1 MFYGIN
7 CREGEDIMSVITISK
22 GEEFKIS
29 IKDELR
35 EDDIFINEYQRA
47 ADMLDEIAG
56 ASMQEEGLGTSWSW
70 ERGDFENNII
80 AFCGERGEGK
90 SSAMLT
96 FVNAVCKPGGRKSK
110 IFASCQNLQN
120 AYFAEPV
127 LIDPSLFD
135 EVHNVL
141 EIVLAKIFNKFYEK
155 YNEEYPSQD
164 EKNKGSADR
173 SVSESVWICVPD

>member
-1 MFYGIN
+1 
-7 CREGEDIMSVITISK
+7 MSVITISK

-110 IFASCQNLQN
+110 IFASSQNLQN